1 MVDRGRHSDKLNFK
15 YKTEYIPDQGGR
27 QIPIQKPKI
36 QVTFR
41 RFPETKDVENNR
53 EFPTFALIDSGAD
66 YSHLPL
72 KIASDILRL
81 EIEETDEK
89 ILTIAGEA
97 KIFKSKVY
105 VEIPRKGMR
114 PIPVGMIDI
123 HIIDKEIE
131 EKNLSKLI
139 ILGRRG
145 FFEKFEITFNETAKF
160 MTLIDTHKDE
170 LKIRK

>member
-1 MVDRGRHSDKLNFK
+1 MVDTGRRHDKLNFK
-15 YKTEYIPDQGGR
+15 YKTEYVPDEHGR
-27 QIPIQKPKI
+27 EIPIQKPKI

-41 RFPETKDVENNR
+41 RFAETKDVENNR

-81 EIEETDEK
+81 DIEETDQK

-105 VEIPRKGMR
+105 VEIPMKGQR
-114 PIPVGMIDI
+114 PISVGMIDI
-123 HIIDKEIE
+123 HIIDKEID
-131 EKNLSKLI
+131 EKHLNKLI
-139 ILGRRG
+139 VLGRRG
-145 FFEKFEITFNETAKF
+145 FFEKFEITFNEKAKF
-160 MTLIDTHKDE
+160 MTLIDNHNDE
-170 LKIRK
+170 LRIRK